1 MSRNTAEYLAMIK
14 ATSKLTRA
22 VKNDLVW
29 LSAELV
35 SSQLITA
42 DQGAE
47 LRNGKIDEL
56 ERAAHV
62 VKLITD
68 KVEQDQKNF
77 RLFVR
82 LLIENRNTYEDVLK
96 CLEPV
101 YINTGTYGITV
112 YNNHTS

>member
-1 MSRNTAEYLAMIK
+1 MARNTEEYLAMIK
-14 ATSKLTRA
+14 ATSKLTCA

-68 KVEQDQKNF
+68 KVEQDRKNF
-77 RLFVR
+77 RLFIR
-82 LLIENRNTYEDVLK
+82 LLVENRSAYADVLK

-101 YINTGTYGITV
+101 YINTGMASLVIKRT
-112 YNNHTS
+112 